1 MLARFGVL
9 WGLLVQANVNFES
22 SCLLVAKLI
31 VAATFVNVLMGKTA
45 NTGGVT
51 KVTVLLARS
60 QGTNSSV
67 NI

>member
-51 KVTVLLARS
+51 KVNGIVGEIS
-60 QGTNSSV
+60 KYKFSC